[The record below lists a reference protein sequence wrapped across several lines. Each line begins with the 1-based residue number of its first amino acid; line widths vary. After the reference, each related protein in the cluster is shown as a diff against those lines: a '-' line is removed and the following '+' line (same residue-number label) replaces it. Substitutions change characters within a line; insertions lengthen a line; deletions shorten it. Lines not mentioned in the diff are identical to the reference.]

1 MMPRK
6 CKNPLATVT
15 ATISYYM
22 TVQEITNNTMS
33 EKLLISKP
41 TWFDRKKHPEHI
53 TLGELSR
60 IAGILDVDMTVLIGG
75 LSPDA

>member
-41 TWFDRKKHPEHI
+41 TWFDRKKYPEHI

-60 IAGILDVDMTVLIGG
+60 IARILDVDMTVLIGG